1 MDKIQVPEYSI
12 ENHLHSV
19 FIYINSDPLP
29 MWKEPR

>member
-1 MDKIQVPEYSI
+1 MDEIQVPEYGI

-29 MWKEPR
+29 TWKEPR